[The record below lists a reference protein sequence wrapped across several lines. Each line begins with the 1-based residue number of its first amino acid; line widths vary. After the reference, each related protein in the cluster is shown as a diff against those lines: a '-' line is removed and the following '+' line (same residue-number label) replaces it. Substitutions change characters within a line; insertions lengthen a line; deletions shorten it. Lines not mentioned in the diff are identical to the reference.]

1 MFLLKAEL
9 MELDMELKNLA
20 MAETFVSG
28 EEHSTPTPRP
38 KNLRVAHCFGVTINH
53 SSHRALFP
61 WKFKWHNVMKSF
73 WPPRLRAADALL
85 CVRSRVP
92 ILKLKH
98 L

>member
-1 MFLLKAEL
+1 
-9 MELDMELKNLA
+9 MELKNLA
-20 MAETFVSG
+20 MAETFCQRREPLHKTLEG
-28 EEHSTPTPRP
+28 R
-38 KNLRVAHCFGVTINH
+38 LTINH

-73 WPPRLRAADALL
+73 WPSRLRAADALL